1 MSIPQLQENTAL
13 SGESRPD
20 LTSEEARVGLAKLI
34 TKLFDLWSLSTS
46 DRLELLGQSANSR
59 ANLTKYRN
67 GSPLPNL
74 RDLLDR
80 TGWLLSIHKS
90 LRLLYPH
97 NETLRYTWINRRN
110 KAFDNL
116 TPLQVIRH
124 EGIIGL
130 AKVSRYLDYQRGR

>member
-1 MSIPQLQENTAL
+1 MSVTQLQETSAL
-13 SGESRPD
+13 SGEQRPD
-20 LTSEEARVGLAKLI
+20 LTSDASRVGLARLI
-34 TKLFDLWSLSTS
+34 TKLFDLWDLSTS
-46 DRLELLGQSANSR
+46 DRLELLGQSVNSR
-59 ANLTKYRN
+59 ANLTKYRK

-116 TPLQVIRH
+116 TPLQVIRY
-124 EGIIGL
+124 EGIIGM